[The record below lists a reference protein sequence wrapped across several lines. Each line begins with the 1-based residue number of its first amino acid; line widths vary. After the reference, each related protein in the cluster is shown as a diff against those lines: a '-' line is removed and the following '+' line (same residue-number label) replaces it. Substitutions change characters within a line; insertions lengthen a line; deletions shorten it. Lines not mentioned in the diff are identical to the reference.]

1 MIPDLRDDAFPKGVQ
16 LAFYGDDFTGATD
29 AMEATA
35 LAGLPTILFTRT
47 PDEALLARFAD
58 RAVVGIAGT
67 ARAHGPEW
75 MEENLPAAFKA
86 LSATGAPVIQY
97 KVCSTF
103 DSAPHVGSI
112 GRALDI
118 GARETGAG
126 CIPIVV
132 GAPHL
137 GRWVVFGNLFAAA
150 GGEAYRIDRHPTMS
164 RHPVTPMDESDLAIH
179 LASQTDRLIDRLDVS
194 LMAIGAG
201 DAAMKNAQAKQAAL
215 LIDTFDENTQAE
227 AGRLVWEG
235 REAGVFAIGSS
246 GLQHALIAYW
256 RRAGIAPQAPETTFP
271 FDWVNRLLVLSGSC
285 SPVTAGQIAT
295 AEAAGFAVLPL
306 DVMAATLDKA
316 GPSREAVRIFPEIEA
331 AFAKASGVIVCAAR
345 AVEDRAYTDL
355 FDKCGGKG
363 SAFETAQHL
372 IGETLGEIA
381 HLAVPKLNLTRLV
394 VAGGDTS
401 GRVVG
406 RLPIAA
412 LEVAAP
418 FAPGA
423 PLCRV
428 HEEEGEVEIQGL
440 ELVLKGGQIGEETLF
455 IRAMGTKA

>member
-1 MIPDLRDDAFPKGVQ
+1 MIPDLRGDIFPKGVQ

-29 AMEATA
+29 AMEATT

-47 PDEALLARFAD
+47 PDDALLARFAD

-67 ARAHGPEW
+67 SRAHGPEW
-75 MEENLPAAFKA
+75 MEENLPTAFKA
-86 LSATGAPVIQY
+86 LTATSAPVIQY

-126 CIPIVV
+126 WLPIIV

-150 GGEAYRIDRHPTMS
+150 RGEAYRIDRHPTMS
-164 RHPVTPMDESDLAIH
+164 QHPVTPMGESDLAIH
-179 LASQTDRLIDRLDVS
+179 LSAQTDRPIDRLDVS
-194 LMAIGAG
+194 LITSGGG
-201 DAAMKNAQAKQAAL
+201 DAAVINAQAWQAAL
-215 LIDTFDENTQAE
+215 LIDTFDERTQAE

-246 GLQHALIAYW
+246 GLQHALIAHW
-256 RRAGIAPQAPETTFP
+256 RSVGIVPQAPETTVP
-271 FDWVNRLLVLSGSC
+271 FGPVDRLLVLSGSC
-285 SPVTAGQIAT
+285 SPVTAVQIA
-295 AEAAGFAVLPL
+295 AGEAAGFAILPL
-306 DVMAATLDKA
+306 KVMAASSNEA
-316 GPSREAVRIFPEIEA
+316 GPAREAARILPEIEA
-331 AFAKASGVIVCAAR
+331 AFAKAPGVIVCAAR
-345 AVEDRAYTDL
+345 TVEDPAYTDL
-355 FDKCGGKG
+355 LNRCGGKG
-363 SAFETAQHL
+363 SAFEAAQHL
-372 IGETLGEIA
+372 IGEALGEIA
-381 HLAVPKLNLTRLV
+381 RLAVPKLNLTRLV

-401 GRVVG
+401 GRVIG

-418 FAPGA
+418 LAPGA

-428 HEEEGEVEIQGL
+428 HEEEGEVEFQGL
-440 ELVLKGGQIGEETLF
+440 ELVLKGGQIGEEALF